1 MKLFIA
7 STALAAVSATTC
19 FSSRMSNT
27 WTAGDDCVPNSSV
40 LTCNPDGFSVTLNL
54 NDMYEDENALTDAQ
68 LTSTVTIGT
77 CSGQFASGQ
86 VTIADT
92 WEACGIN
99 PSHVGP
105 EIVWESAVSSSS
117 PDVTFND
124 ANGSPITIWLTRT
137 QDFTIRCAYPD
148 TAEVNTEANID
159 VAALGAAGTVEGTG
173 AAWDD
178 QFAFDLFTD
187 DSYSTTLAPGANIAL
202 GDTIYTGISGA
213 TLPAGIEWYV
223 EYCRAAKDSGTTDT
237 YVPLIEEF
245 ECKNDIFDIDL
256 DGRASLAYSS
266 PYKFEFHS
274 FVFDEAGSNSD
285 QLYLFCK
292 MKICLAGEQCTTA
305 QTTGVSCPADFTQN

>member
-1 MKLFIA
+1 MRKFIA
-7 STALAAVSATTC
+7 STALAAVSATTTC
-19 FSSRMSNT
+19 FTSRSKVGN
-27 WTAGDDCVPNSSV
+27 DCIPNSSV
-40 LTCNPDGFSVTLNL
+40 LTCNSDGFSVTLNL

-77 CSGQFASGQ
+77 CSGQFDQARQ

-92 WEACGIN
+92 WEACGIT
-99 PSHVGP
+99 PSHVGT
-105 EIVWESAVSSSS
+105 EIVWESSVSSSS

-159 VAALGAAGTVEGTG
+159 VAALGEAGTVEGTG
-173 AAWDD
+173 AAWDS
-178 QFAFDLFTD
+178 QFNFDLFTD
-187 DSYSTTLAPGANIAL
+187 DSFSTALTAGSNIAL
-202 GDTIYTGISGA
+202 GDSIFSGISGA

-223 EYCRAAKDSGTTDT
+223 EYCRAAKDSGTTGT
-237 YVPLIEEF
+237 YVPLIEDY
-245 ECKNDIFDIDL
+245 ECKNDIFDIDM
-256 DGRASLAYSS
+256 DGRAALAYSS
-266 PYKFEFHS
+266 PYKFSFHS

-292 MKICLAGEQCTTA
+292 MKICLAGQQCTSA
-305 QTTGVSCPADFTQN
+305 QTSGSTCAAEFTQH